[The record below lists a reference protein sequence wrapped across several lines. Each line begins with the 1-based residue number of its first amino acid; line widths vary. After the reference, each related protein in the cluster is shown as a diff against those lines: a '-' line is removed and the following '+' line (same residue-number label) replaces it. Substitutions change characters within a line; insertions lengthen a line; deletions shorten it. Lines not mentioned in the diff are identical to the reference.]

1 MLFHIEARWLSRGK
15 VLSWI
20 YELIVQ
26 ITMFLEKEQKNA
38 VAERFSDENFM
49 AKLTYLSNIIW
60 KAKVTKS
67 AASRER

>member
-67 AASRER
+67 TASRER